1 MKNSRRSPL
10 GFTLVELLV
19 VIAIIGVLVALL
31 LPAVQQA
38 REAARRMSCSNNLK
52 QLALAC
58 HNYHDTFLEL
68 PTGSQQRIGWRISI
82 LPFIEQRNLTD
93 KFNYSESFAG
103 DQTTTNAV
111 LLEDLVLDAFNC
123 ASSQPPQS
131 YPWNARHHQYHSY
144 CGVNGAVNRSASSGA
159 DWGNCKQFY
168 GYSCDNG
175 TFGYNQKM
183 TFANVTDG
191 TSNTLMIGE
200 QSGYDPGMEE
210 WNSGLKQGYHGG
222 WHGAGNSV
230 VNANSTQ
237 TGIGGGLAPIV
248 YPPNSIC
255 SSGDRWV
262 CGMAYVNSCNYN
274 SFHPGGVQFA
284 LVDGSVRF
292 VPEVTD
298 LVILK
303 RSAMRGDGFVSTLP

>member
-1 MKNSRRSPL
+1 MKISRRNRL

-38 REAARRMSCSNNLK
+38 REAARRMSCGNNLK

-68 PTGSQQRIGWRISI
+68 PTGSQQLIGWRISI
-82 LPFIEQRNLTD
+82 LPFIEQKNLTD
-93 KFNYSESFAG
+93 KFNYTETFSG
-103 DQTTTNAV
+103 NADTGNAK
-111 LLEDLVLDAFNC
+111 LLEKLELDAFIC
-123 ASSQPPQS
+123 PSTQPPQS
-131 YPWNARHHQYHSY
+131 YPWNKRHHQYHSY
-144 CGVNGAVNRSASSGA
+144 CGVNGAVDRNATNQAEWGA
-159 DWGNCKQFY
+159 CKQFY

-175 TFGYNQKM
+175 TMGYNQEL
-183 TFANVTDG
+183 TFANITDG

-230 VNANSTQ
+230 VNASATQ
-237 TGIGGGLAPIV
+237 TGIGGGMAPIV
-248 YPPNSIC
+248 YPPNSVC

-274 SFHPGGVQFA
+274 SYHPGGVQFA
-284 LVDGSVRF
+284 LADGSVRF
-292 VPEVTD
+292 VPETTD
-298 LVILK
+298 LVLLK
-303 RSAMRGDGFVSTLP
+303 RLAMRGDGRVASMP